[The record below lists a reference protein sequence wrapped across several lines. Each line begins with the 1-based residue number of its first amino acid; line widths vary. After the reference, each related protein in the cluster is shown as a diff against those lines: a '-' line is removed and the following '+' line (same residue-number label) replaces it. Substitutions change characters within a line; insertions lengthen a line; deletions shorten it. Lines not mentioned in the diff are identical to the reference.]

1 MNNRFEGKVVIV
13 TGAGSGIG
21 EAAARGFVAEGA
33 TVVLTDTVAEKI
45 TATVAGLPEG
55 TATAVVADSANWDD
69 VRKLVED
76 TVQQHG
82 HLDVLVNNAGTL
94 TNGPVEETDVE
105 EWHRVIETDL
115 SGVFYGTKAAI
126 PHLIESKGCIVNT
139 SSVSGM
145 AADWNMS
152 AYNAAKGGVN
162 NFTRAVAL
170 DHGKDGV
177 RVNAVAPGLIW
188 TDLVED
194 KKDDEE
200 QKAKF
205 AERIALGRPGQPD
218 EVADAILFLA
228 SDAARFITGAIL
240 PVDGGTTASNG
251 QPQQA

>member
-1 MNNRFEGKVVIV
+1 MDNRFEGKVVIV

-21 EAAARGFVAEGA
+21 EATARGFAAEGA

-45 TATVAGLPEG
+45 TETAAALPG
-55 TATAVVADSANWDD
+55 GRGTAVVADSANWDD

-76 TVQQHG
+76 TVAAHG
-82 HLDVLVNNAGTL
+82 HLDILVNNAGTL
-94 TNGPVEETDVE
+94 TQGPVEETDVE
-105 EWHRVIETDL
+105 EWHRVIDTDL
-115 SGVFYGTKAAI
+115 SGVFYGTKAAM
-126 PHLIESKGCIVNT
+126 PHLIESRGCIVNT

-152 AYNAAKGGVN
+152 PYNAAKGGVN
-162 NFTRAVAL
+162 NFSRAVAL

-205 AERIALGRPGQPD
+205 AERIALGRAGQPD